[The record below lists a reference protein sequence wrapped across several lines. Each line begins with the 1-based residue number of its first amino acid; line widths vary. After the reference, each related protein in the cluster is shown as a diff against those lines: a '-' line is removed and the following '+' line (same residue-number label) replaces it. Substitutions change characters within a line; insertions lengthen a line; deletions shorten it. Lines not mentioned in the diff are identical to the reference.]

1 MVEKKIP
8 KILFV
13 DDEENILKSL
23 KRLFIDE
30 EIEVLTANSGFN
42 GLDIIKDNEI
52 SVVISDQKMPEMN
65 GAEFLARVKEISPDS
80 IRIILTGYAD
90 INAAMDAINKGGAF
104 RYITK
109 PWNDADLLLL
119 IKDAIEKYR
128 LIKENKYLTEL
139 TKKQNEELKK
149 WNTQLEIMVQE
160 QTIDIQN
167 QNKKLKELN
176 EQLKKNFR
184 QSIEAFSSLIE
195 MRDKS
200 MSCHSKNVASIS
212 REVAKEMALSED
224 EINRITIASL
234 LHDIGKIGIPDS
246 ILAKRE
252 EEWNEY
258 ERNEYRLHPV
268 RGQVIIAQI
277 EGFKE
282 IGQII
287 RYHHENIDGTGFPDH
302 LKKDAIPLGSRIIS
316 MADAIDRSA
325 NVNPLAK
332 NNYQKALNEIELY
345 LDKKYDRQIF
355 PYLRYIISRK
365 INEIS
370 AQDFSNEIEIHP
382 SKLVPGMVISREIRS
397 GSGILILAQ
406 GVILDKK
413 IINAIQR
420 YYEIDPPKTGIFVIR
435 EKKAA

>member
-1 MVEKKIP
+1 MSYKETKEIP

-30 EIEVLTANSGFN
+30 EIEVFTANSGGA
-42 GLDIIKDNEI
+42 GLDIIKKNEI

-65 GAEFLARVKEISPDS
+65 GVEFLARAKEISPDS

-90 INAAMDAINKGGAF
+90 INAAMDAINKGGAY

-109 PWNDADLLLL
+109 PWDDTDIILL
-119 IKDAIEKYR
+119 IKDSIEKYR
-128 LIKENKYLTEL
+128 LIKENKDLTEL

-160 QTIDIQN
+160 QTIDIQK
-167 QNKKLKELN
+167 QNKKLQELN
-176 EQLKKNFR
+176 EHLEKNFK
-184 QSIEAFSSLIE
+184 QSIEVFSGLIE
-195 MRDKS
+195 MRDKTIS
-200 MSCHSKNVASIS
+200 NHSKNVASIAIQN
-212 REVAKEMALSED
+212 AKAMALSD
-224 EINRITIASL
+224 HDVNNIFVAAL

-252 EEWNEY
+252 EEWNEF
-258 ERNEYRLHPV
+258 ERNEYILHPI
-268 RGQVIIAQI
+268 RGQVAIASL
-277 EGFKE
+277 EGFQE
-282 IGQII
+282 IGLLI
-287 RYHHENIDGTGFPDH
+287 RHHHENVDGTGFPDG
-302 LKKDAIPLGSRIIS
+302 LKRTAIPLGSRIIS
-316 MADAIDRSA
+316 MADAVDRIA
-325 NVNPLAK
+325 NGNPLAK

-345 LDKKYDRQIF
+345 LDKKYDRHIF
-355 PYLRYIISRK
+355 HYLEYIISEK

-370 AQDFSNEIEIHP
+370 AQDFSSELEVHP
-382 SKLVPGMVISREIRS
+382 SKLVPGMIISRDIRS

-406 GVILDKK
+406 GIILDKK

-420 YYEIDPPKTGIFVIR
+420 YYEIDPPESGIFITR
-435 EKKAA
+435 QL